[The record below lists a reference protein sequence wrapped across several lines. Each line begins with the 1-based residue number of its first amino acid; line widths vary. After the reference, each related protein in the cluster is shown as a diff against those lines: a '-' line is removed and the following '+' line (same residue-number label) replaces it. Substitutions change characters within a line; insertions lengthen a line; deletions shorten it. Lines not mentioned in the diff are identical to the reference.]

1 MSILFVDIEKSIT
14 PFIKLAMALIKHMS
28 VLFTDY

>member
-14 PFIKLAMALIKHMS
+14 PFIKLAMALIK
-28 VLFTDY
+28 LTTTK